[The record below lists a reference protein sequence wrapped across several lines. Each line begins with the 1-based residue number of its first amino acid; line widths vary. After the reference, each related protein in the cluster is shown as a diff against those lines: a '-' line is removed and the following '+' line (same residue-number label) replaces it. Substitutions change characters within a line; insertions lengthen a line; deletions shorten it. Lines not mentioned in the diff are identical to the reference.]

1 MNKKSVVIGMLG
13 TTLDQS
19 RVRGD
24 RWSAWRP
31 SVAICQQQ
39 DLVVDRFDL
48 LHFDKTDSLL
58 AEIQADIQTVS
69 PETQLVPHHM
79 TIRDPWD
86 FEEVYA
92 SLHQFSRQ
100 YEFDTDAYDYRIHI
114 TTGTHVAQICLFLL
128 TESRHL
134 PGVLL
139 QSSPPKRKGQDST
152 GYCRTIDLD
161 LSRYDALASR
171 FQQEHQEASSFLKS
185 GIATRNVQFNSLIDR
200 IEQVSLATH
209 APILLVGPT
218 GAGKSQLAKRI
229 YELKRQR
236 QHVSGPIVE
245 VNCAT
250 IRGDSAMST
259 LFGHIKGAY
268 TGANSARSGLLKT
281 ADRGLLFLDEIGEL
295 GLDEQAMLLRA
306 IEEKSFLPVGS
317 DSSISSDFQLIAGT
331 NRDLMVDCERGRF
344 RDDLLARIN
353 LWTFQ
358 LPGLADRRDDIDP
371 NVDYELQQFTT
382 KYGRKVTMNKEAR
395 AHFMAFANDIATPW
409 KANFRDLN
417 AAITRMS
424 TLCTSGRITTEM
436 VDEEIQRLRKSWKEL
451 PGRNSDES
459 VLQTVLDQGAIDQLD
474 RFDRVQLAEVLRVCR
489 TAKSLS
495 AAGRE
500 LFSVSRMAKQSPN
513 DADRLRKYLS
523 RIGIQWNDIDD
534 VLHYPKGP

>member
-1 MNKKSVVIGMLG
+1 MKRKTVVIGMLG

-19 RVRGD
+19 RSRGD

-39 DLVVDRFDL
+39 DFVVDRFDL
-48 LHFDKTDSLL
+48 LYFDRTEALL
-58 AEIQADIQTVS
+58 AEIESDIQSVS
-69 PETQLVPHHM
+69 PETQIVSQHLA
-79 TIRDPWD
+79 IRDPWD

-92 SLHQFSRQ
+92 ALHQFASQ
-100 YEFDTDAYDYRIHI
+100 YEFDTDANDYRIHI

-185 GIATRNVQFNSLIDR
+185 GIATRNAPFNALIDR
-200 IEQVSLATH
+200 IEQVSLATQS
-209 APILLVGPT
+209 PILLSGPT

-236 QHVSGPIVE
+236 QHVSGPMVE

-250 IRGDSAMST
+250 IRGDAAMST

-268 TGANSARSGLLKT
+268 TGATNARPGLLKT

-317 DSSISSDFQLIAGT
+317 DSLITSDFQLIAGT
-331 NRDLMVDCERGRF
+331 NRDLIVEVAQGRF

-371 NVDYELQQFTT
+371 NVDYELQQYAA
-382 KYGRKVTMNKEAR
+382 KHGRKVTMNKEAR
-395 AHFMAFANDIATPW
+395 AHFMTFANAPTTPW

-436 VDEEIQRLRKSWKEL
+436 VDEEIERLRKSWKEI
-451 PGRNSDES
+451 PGRDSDEAVLQS
-459 VLQTVLDQGAIDQLD
+459 VLKPDAIEQID

-489 TAKSLS
+489 SAKSLS

-500 LFSVSRMAKQSPN
+500 LFSVSRLAKQSPN
-513 DADRLRKYLS
+513 DADRLRKYLAKF
-523 RIGIQWNDIDD
+523 GIQWSDIE
-534 VLHYPKGP
+534 GS